1 MTSAL
6 FFILRTLFDL
16 YLLTFALRLLMQWAR
31 VDGWNPIAQF
41 IQRVTNP
48 VVIPLRR
55 LLPAI
60 GRIDTG
66 TVVALFGLQAIA
78 TTALLKLDCAGDA
91 DVLQILAVAGLS
103 LVDLFLRIAFWTI
116 LIYVVLSWVS
126 QGGGSPGARIVTALA
141 RPLLQPFRRLIPPIA
156 GVDLS
161 PLFAAIVL
169 QALRLVLPLGQVLGG
184 LGCGAIAGP
193 AF

>member
-48 VVIPLRR
+48 LVIPLRR

-66 TVVALFGLQAIA
+66 TVVALFGLQAVA
-78 TTALLKLDCAGDA
+78 TGLLLRFGCAGDPG
-91 DVLQILAVAGLS
+91 VLQILAVAGLS

-116 LIYVVLSWVS
+116 LIYVVLSWVG
-126 QGGGSPGARIVTALA
+126 QGGNPGARIVATLA
-141 RPLLQPFRRLIPPIA
+141 RPLLQPFRRFIPPIA

-169 QALRLVLPLGQVLGG
+169 QAIRMVLPVGQVLRG
-184 LGCGAIAGP
+184 LGCGGIAGP